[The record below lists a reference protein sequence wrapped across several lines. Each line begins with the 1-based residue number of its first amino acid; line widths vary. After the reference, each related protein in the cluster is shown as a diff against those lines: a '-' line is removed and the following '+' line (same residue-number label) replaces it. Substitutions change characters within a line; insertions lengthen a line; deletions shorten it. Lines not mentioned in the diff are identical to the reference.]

1 MILQIDPS
9 KVAGTVA
16 VPGSKSHTIR
26 AIAGAL
32 LADGKSIVRSPLLS
46 DDTASTLNAAI
57 ALGARVEKFAD
68 RWEITGCA
76 GKLQTPS
83 QVLDMGNSGTGLRM
97 LTAAAA
103 LADGEVAF
111 TGDASLCNRGMK
123 PLLEALR
130 ILNVQVKAAPGDHAP
145 LSVQGPLNGGKT
157 FVEALCSQYL
167 SALLFAA
174 PCIKSGSLEIV
185 VTELSEEPYVEI
197 TLNWLR
203 KLGAKFTASEDL
215 KHFVIPAAQ
224 TLQSFDSVIPAD
236 FSTAAFPLGAG
247 IIAGQTDGVVIKN
260 LDFTDAQGDKAVFG
274 MLEKLGAHLQYNSDN
289 SVTVY
294 PGKLTSGTLDL
305 GQTPD
310 ALPLL
315 AAVAAANQGSTI
327 TLGNAAQARN
337 KETDRIAC
345 MTRELRKMGAIIEE
359 KPDAMIITG
368 TQLHGATV
376 DSCKDHRLA
385 MALAVAALAAD
396 SPTRILDAESCAV
409 TYPDFI
415 RDFRQLGAA
424 FCIQDQ
430 C

>member
-1 MILQIDPS
+1 MILKITPS
-9 KVAGTVA
+9 QVAGSVA

-46 DDTASTLNAAI
+46 FDTASTLAA
-57 ALGARVEKFAD
+57 AVELGAKAEKFAD
-68 RWEITGCA
+68 RWEITGCNGNLA
-76 GKLQTPS
+76 IPGN
-83 QVLDMGNSGTGLRM
+83 VLDMGNSGTGLRM

-103 LADGEVAF
+103 LAGGKVAF
-111 TGDASLCNRGMK
+111 CGDESLCSRGMK
-123 PLLEALR
+123 PLLDALR
-130 ILNVQVKAAPGDHAP
+130 KLGVQVEAAPGDHAP
-145 LSVQGPLNGGKT
+145 LSVQGPVQGGKT
-157 FVEALCSQYL
+157 QVEALCSQYL

-174 PCIKSGSLEIV
+174 PCIKNGDLEIE
-185 VTELSEEPYVEI
+185 VTKLSEEPYVEI

-203 KLGAKFTASEDL
+203 KLGAEFTASDDL
-215 KHFVIPAAQ
+215 MHFTIPGNQQLKA
-224 TLQSFDSVIPAD
+224 FDSVIPAD

-247 IIAGQTDGVVIKN
+247 IVAGKADGVVIQN
-260 LDFTDAQGDKAVFG
+260 LDFTDAQGDKAVFA
-274 MLEKLGAHLQYNSDN
+274 MLEKLGAKLQYNSDN

-294 PGKLTSGTLDL
+294 PGRLTSGELDL

-315 AAVAAANQGSTI
+315 AAVAAVNVGSVI
-327 TLGNAAQARN
+327 ALGNAGQARN

-368 TQLHGATV
+368 TRLHGAVV

-385 MALAVAALAAD
+385 MALTVAALAAEG
-396 SPTRILDAESCAV
+396 PTEILDAESCAV
-409 TYPDFI
+409 TYPDFVK
-415 RDFRQLGAA
+415 DFKTRGADLA
-424 FCIQDQ
+424 EQ
-430 C
+430 

>member
-1 MILQIDPS
+1 MILKVTSSQ
-9 KVAGTVA
+9 VAGAVA

-46 DDTASTLNAAI
+46 FDTASTLAAAI
-57 ALGARVEKFAD
+57 ELGAKVEKFAD
-68 RWEITGCA
+68 RWEITGCNGNLA
-76 GKLQTPS
+76 VPGK
-83 QVLDMGNSGTGLRM
+83 VLDMGNSGTGLRM
-97 LTAAAA
+97 LTAAAS
-103 LADGEVAF
+103 LANGKVTF
-111 TGDASLCNRGMK
+111 SGDESLCSRGMK
-123 PLLEALR
+123 PLLDALR
-130 ILNVQVKAAPGDHAP
+130 KLNVQVEAAPGDHAP
-145 LSVQGPLNGGKT
+145 LSVKGALQGGKT
-157 FVEALCSQYL
+157 QVEALCSQYL

-174 PCIKSGSLEIV
+174 PCIKNGNLEIE
-185 VTELSEEPYVEI
+185 VTKLSEEPYVEI

-203 KLGAKFTASEDL
+203 KLGAEFTASKDL
-215 KHFVIPAAQ
+215 MHFTIPGNQQLKA
-224 TLQSFDSVIPAD
+224 FDSVIPAD
-236 FSTAAFPLGAG
+236 FSTAAFPLGAA
-247 IIAGQTDGVVIKN
+247 IIAGKADGVTIRN

-274 MLEKLGAHLQYNSDN
+274 MLESLGAKLRYNSDN

-294 PGKLTSGTLDL
+294 PGKLNSGKLDL

-315 AAVAAANQGSTI
+315 AAVAAVNENSVI
-327 TLGNAAQARN
+327 TLGNAGQARN

-345 MTRELRKMGAIIEE
+345 MTCELRKMGAIIEE

-368 TQLHGATV
+368 TRLHGAVV

-396 SPTRILDAESCAV
+396 GITEILDAESCAV

-415 RDFRQLGAA
+415 KDFRELGADFA
-424 FCIQDQ
+424 EC
-430 C
+430 

>member
-1 MILQIDPS
+1 MFLQINPS
-9 KVAGTVA
+9 QVNGSIA

-46 DDTASTLNAAI
+46 FDTASTLAA
-57 ALGARVEKFAD
+57 AVELGAKAEKFAD
-68 RWEITGCA
+68 RWEITGCNGNLA
-76 GKLQTPS
+76 IPGN
-83 QVLDMGNSGTGLRM
+83 VLDMGNSGTGLRM

-103 LADGEVAF
+103 LAGGKVAF
-111 TGDASLCNRGMK
+111 CGDESLCSRGMK
-123 PLLEALR
+123 PLLDALR
-130 ILNVQVKAAPGDHAP
+130 KLGVQVEAAPGDHAP
-145 LSVQGPLNGGKT
+145 LSVQGPVQGGKT
-157 FVEALCSQYL
+157 QVEALCSQYL

-174 PCIKSGSLEIV
+174 PCIKNGDLEIE
-185 VTELSEEPYVEI
+185 VTKLSEEPYVEI

-203 KLGAKFTASEDL
+203 KLGAEFTASDDL
-215 KHFVIPAAQ
+215 MHFTIPGNQQLKA
-224 TLQSFDSVIPAD
+224 FDSVIPAD

-247 IIAGQTDGVVIKN
+247 IVAGKADGVVIQN
-260 LDFTDAQGDKAVFG
+260 LDFTDAQGDKAVFA
-274 MLEKLGAHLQYNSDN
+274 MLEKLGAKLQYNSDN

-294 PGKLTSGTLDL
+294 PGRLTSGELDL

-315 AAVAAANQGSTI
+315 AAVAAVNVGSVI
-327 TLGNAAQARN
+327 TLGNAGQARN

-368 TQLHGATV
+368 TRLHGAVV

-385 MALAVAALAAD
+385 MALTVAALAAEG
-396 SPTRILDAESCAV
+396 PTEILDAESCAV
-409 TYPDFI
+409 TYPDFVK
-415 RDFRQLGAA
+415 DFKTLGADLA
-424 FCIQDQ
+424 EQ
-430 C
+430 

>member
-1 MILQIDPS
+1 MILKVTPS
-9 KVAGTVA
+9 QVAGSVA

-46 DDTASTLNAAI
+46 FDTASTLAA
-57 ALGARVEKFAD
+57 AVELGAKAEKFAD
-68 RWEITGCA
+68 RWEITGCNGNLA
-76 GKLQTPS
+76 IPGN
-83 QVLDMGNSGTGLRM
+83 VLDMGNSGTGLRM

-103 LADGEVAF
+103 LAGGKVAF
-111 TGDASLCNRGMK
+111 CGDESLCSRGMK
-123 PLLEALR
+123 PLLDALR
-130 ILNVQVKAAPGDHAP
+130 KLGVQVEAAPGDHAP
-145 LSVQGPLNGGKT
+145 LSVQGPVQGGKT
-157 FVEALCSQYL
+157 QVEALCSQYL

-174 PCIKSGSLEIV
+174 PCIKNGDLEIE
-185 VTELSEEPYVEI
+185 VTKLSEEPYVEI

-203 KLGAKFTASEDL
+203 KLGAEFTASDDL
-215 KHFVIPAAQ
+215 MHFTIPGNQQLKA
-224 TLQSFDSVIPAD
+224 FDSVIPAD

-247 IIAGQTDGVVIKN
+247 IVAGKADGVVIQN
-260 LDFTDAQGDKAVFG
+260 LDFTDAQGDKAVFA
-274 MLEKLGAHLQYNSDN
+274 MLEKLGAKLQYNSDN

-294 PGKLTSGTLDL
+294 PGRLTSGELDL

-315 AAVAAANQGSTI
+315 AAVAAVNIGSVI
-327 TLGNAAQARN
+327 TLGNAGQARN

-368 TQLHGATV
+368 TRLHGAVV

-385 MALAVAALAAD
+385 MALTVAALAAEG
-396 SPTRILDAESCAV
+396 PTEILDAESCAV
-409 TYPDFI
+409 TYPDFVK
-415 RDFRQLGAA
+415 DFKTLGADLA
-424 FCIQDQ
+424 EQ
-430 C
+430 

>member
-1 MILQIDPS
+1 MILKIQPS
-9 KVAGTVA
+9 LLAGTVA

-32 LADGKSIVRSPLLS
+32 LAHGKSIVRSPLLS
-46 DDTASTLNAAI
+46 FDTASTLAA
-57 ALGARVEKFAD
+57 AVKLGAQVEKFAD
-68 RWEITGCA
+68 RWEITGCGGDLA
-76 GKLQTPS
+76 VPAET
-83 QVLDMGNSGTGLRM
+83 LDMGNSGTGLRM

-103 LADGEVAF
+103 LARGKVAF
-111 TGDASLCNRGMK
+111 TGDESLCSRGMK

-130 ILNVQVKAAPGDHAP
+130 KLGVKADAAPGDHAP
-145 LSVQGPLNGGKT
+145 LSVQGPLQGGKT
-157 FVEALCSQYL
+157 QVEALCSQYL

-174 PCIKSGSLEIV
+174 PNIKNGSMEIE
-185 VTELSEEPYVEI
+185 VTKLSEEPYVEI

-203 KLGAKFTASEDL
+203 KLGAEFTAAPDL
-215 KHFVIPAAQ
+215 MHFVIPGNQQLKA
-224 TLQSFDSVIPAD
+224 FDSFIPAD

-247 IIAGQTDGVVIKN
+247 IVAGKADGITIRN
-260 LDFTDAQGDKAVFG
+260 LDFTDAQGDKAVFK
-274 MLEKLGAHLQYNSDN
+274 MLETLGARLKYNSDN

-294 PGKLTSGTLDL
+294 PGRLNSGTLDL

-315 AAVAAANQGSTI
+315 AAVAAVNEGSVI

-345 MTRELRKMGAIIEE
+345 MTRELLKMGAIIEE

-368 TQLHGATV
+368 TKLHGAVV

-385 MALAVAALAAD
+385 MALAVAALAAEG
-396 SPTRILDAESCAV
+396 TTEIVDAESCAV

-415 RDFRQLGAA
+415 KDFQNLGAD
-424 FCIQDQ
+424 FVM
-430 C
+430 